1 MMLRILTD
9 LITPVD
15 PVPPEPVSHFWP
27 IFAIVAGVVVTAA
40 VLTVVLIVL
49 KKKHKKREE

>member
-1 MMLRILTD
+1 MKLLTD

-27 IFAIVAGVVVTAA
+27 IFGIVAGVVALAA
-40 VLTVVLIVL
+40 ALVVVLVVV
-49 KKKHKKREE
+49 KKKKNRG